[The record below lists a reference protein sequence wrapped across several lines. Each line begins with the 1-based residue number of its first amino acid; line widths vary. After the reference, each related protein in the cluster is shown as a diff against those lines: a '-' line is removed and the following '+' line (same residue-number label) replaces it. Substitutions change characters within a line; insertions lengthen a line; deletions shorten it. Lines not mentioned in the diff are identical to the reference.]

1 MGRMGLMNDREIM
14 ESAIRHMGD
23 TARPE
28 DSRPF
33 WVRLLASLKI
43 KISGKPTK
51 PQVEVTGHADF

>member
-1 MGRMGLMNDREIM
+1 MNDREIM